1 VALRVRSARCGLIL
15 LPNPNYGVAVID
27 LEAIESAR
35 RRAQGIVKTTPL
47 DVSSTFSAM
56 CGFEIHLKLENLQ
69 KTGSFKVRGAL
80 NKIQLLD
87 AEARARGVV
96 TASAGNHAQ
105 GVTYAGRRAGV
116 AVTVVMP
123 ETASFSKVTAT
134 AGYGARVI
142 LSGRDYR
149 EAYAAA
155 VALADKEGMTFV
167 HGFDDADVIAGQGT
181 VALEILE
188 QLPDV
193 DTIVVPVGGGGLC
206 AGVAAAVRGCGSRAR
221 VIAVQ
226 AAGAAALTPSL
237 QAGAPIEMSAVDT
250 IADGLATRMIGRL
263 PFEILRVG
271 VERCVEVSDPE
282 IAQAVLLLL
291 ERAKLVVEGA
301 GAVGLAACLAR
312 RLPVDA
318 KKVVVIVSGGNIDT
332 NLLDRI
338 INLGLVHEHRML
350 RVSVR
355 LPDRPG
361 ELLRLISCVAGCRAN
376 IHQISHERAQPGLAL
391 TQVAVT
397 LTLETRGLEHVDNIK
412 TALRQAGFEFLA
424 GVGGSV
430 T

>member
-1 VALRVRSARCGLIL
+1 MIDIEQIRSARQ
-15 LPNPNYGVAVID
+15 
-27 LEAIESAR
+27 
-35 RRAQGIVKTTPL
+35 RAQGIVKMTAL
-47 DVSSTFSAM
+47 DLSDTFTSM
-56 CGFEIHLKLENLQ
+56 CGREIYLKLENQQ

-80 NKIQLLD
+80 NKIQLLEP
-87 AEARARGVV
+87 EARVRGVV

-105 GVTYAGRRAGV
+105 GVAYAGRRAGV

-123 ETASFSKVTAT
+123 ETASFSKVSAT
-134 AGYGARVI
+134 MGYGGRVV
-142 LSGRDYR
+142 LCGRDYR
-149 EAYAAA
+149 EAYTAATA
-155 VALADKEGMTFV
+155 IAEKEGLTFV

-181 VALEILE
+181 VGLEVIE

-193 DTIVVPVGGGGLC
+193 DAIVVPVGGGGLC
-206 AGVAAAVRGCGSRAR
+206 AGVIAAIRGAGSAAR

-226 AAGAAALTPSL
+226 AGGAAALSPSL
-237 QAGAPIEMSAVDT
+237 RVGAPIELSAAEP

-263 PFEILRVG
+263 PFDILRTG
-271 VERCVEVSDPE
+271 VDGSVEVSDAE

-291 ERAKLVVEGA
+291 ERAKTVVEGA
-301 GAVGLAACLAR
+301 GAVGLAACLSA

-318 KKVVVIVSGGNIDT
+318 KKVVVIISGGNIDT

-338 INLGLVHEHRML
+338 INLGLVHENRL
-350 RVSVR
+350 FRVSVR

-361 ELLRLISCVAGCRAN
+361 ELLRLVSCVAACRAN

-397 LTLETRGLEHVDNIK
+397 LTLETRGLEHVEAIK
-412 TALRQAGFEFLA
+412 LALRKDGFEFLA
-424 GVGGSV
+424 GAGGSV